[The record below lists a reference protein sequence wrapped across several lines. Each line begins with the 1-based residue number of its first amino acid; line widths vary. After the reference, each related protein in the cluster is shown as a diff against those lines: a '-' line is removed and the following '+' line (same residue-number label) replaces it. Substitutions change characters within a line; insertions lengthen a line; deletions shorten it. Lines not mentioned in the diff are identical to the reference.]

1 MARGGKREGAGRKA
15 TGVTKK
21 VSLTLSEKEWSY
33 IDSLD
38 MKMVT
43 FIKEAIAERQSSKN
57 DISTNWDLYRTVSD
71 RSEKW
76 SFKWGVLE
84 ARIKMAIKEFQE
96 LNSESIPSRP
106 LYKRAIELEKRL
118 ECASKYLETSYF
130 FQDLDELA
138 DDYFVSFEQQ
148 NKVD

>member
-21 VSLTLSEKEWSY
+21 VSLTLSKEEWSY

-57 DISTNWDLYRTVSD
+57 DTSTDWNLYRTMND
-71 RSEKW
+71 RSEKAG
-76 SFKWGVLE
+76 F
-84 ARIKMAIKEFQE
+84 
-96 LNSESIPSRP
+96 
-106 LYKRAIELEKRL
+106 
-118 ECASKYLETSYF
+118 
-130 FQDLDELA
+130 
-138 DDYFVSFEQQ
+138 
-148 NKVD
+148 